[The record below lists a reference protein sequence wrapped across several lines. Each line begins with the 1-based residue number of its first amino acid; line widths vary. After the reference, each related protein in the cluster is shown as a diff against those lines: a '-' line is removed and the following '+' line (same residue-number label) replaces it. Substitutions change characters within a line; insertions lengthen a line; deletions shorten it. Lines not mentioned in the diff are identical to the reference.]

1 MMLQW
6 IVIVGLVAVSIW
18 RVVVHFRREGGAST
32 VRCADCPLNH
42 GSLK

>member
-18 RVVVHFRREGGAST
+18 RVVVYLGHEGRAST

-42 GSLK
+42 GRPE